1 MKGFNVKLVKRS
13 ISLGILFLFIFLSV
27 YLFDLTN
34 LLSMLKSFISRPD
47 LIMYIVLL
55 YFLSFCLKAW
65 AWKRYLLKR
74 PRFMSCLCGI
84 LYSLFINH
92 ISPIKAGDIVRAGI
106 LSSRD
111 EEISLEE
118 SVHSVI
124 ILRILDIISLF
135 TFTLLGLMMMNVKF
149 SAPVWAI
156 AAIFLCAGML
166 LILIKKKYSY
176 FFARHFYLL
185 KRGLSGKNGLT
196 VFFLTVLSW
205 GLEASVLFG
214 TVQAINHDLSF
225 IHAIW
230 INSLTVAGQ
239 VFQITPGGIANY
251 ETIMTFALG
260 IAGFSMKDGY
270 AIAIMTHGI
279 KFIFS
284 YLSGAFVLYYY
295 PVSLSKIRNWIT
307 QKGVLQR

>member
-1 MKGFNVKLVKRS
+1 MRN
-13 ISLGILFLFIFLSV
+13 
-27 YLFDLTN
+27 
-34 LLSMLKSFISRPD
+34 
-47 LIMYIVLL
+47 
-55 YFLSFCLKAW
+55 
-65 AWKRYLLKR
+65 R
-74 PRFMSCLCGI
+74 PRFMSCLSGI

-92 ISPIKAGDIVRAGI
+92 ISPVKAGDIVRAGI

-111 EEISLEE
+111 REITLEE
-118 SVHSVI
+118 SMHSVI
-124 ILRILDIISLF
+124 VLRILDMISLF
-135 TFTLLGLMMMNVKF
+135 VFTLMGLMMMNVNF
-149 SAPVWAI
+149 TAPVWVIAI
-156 AAIFLCAGML
+156 MFICAGLL
-166 LILIKKKYSY
+166 LILIKKKYSN

-185 KRGLSGKNGLT
+185 KRGLSGINGLA
-196 VFFLTVLSW
+196 VLSLTVLSW

-214 TVQAINHDLSF
+214 TVQAIDHELSF
-225 IHAIW
+225 LHAIW

-284 YLSGAFVLYYY
+284 YLTGAFVLYYY